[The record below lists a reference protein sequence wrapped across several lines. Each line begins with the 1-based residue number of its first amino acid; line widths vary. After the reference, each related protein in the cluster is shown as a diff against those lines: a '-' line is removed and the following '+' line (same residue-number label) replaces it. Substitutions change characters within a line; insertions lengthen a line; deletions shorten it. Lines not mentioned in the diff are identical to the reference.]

1 MWFNS
6 ETRATTRG
14 KGTAVELEAEKFLQK
29 KGLRKVTRPKST
41 AQVLKQSP
49 TRNNGA
55 SAGLPCI
62 TSRSITETASL
73 TAALM

>member
-29 KGLRKVTRPKST
+29 KVYIVERIECQTEWNPKVF
-41 AQVLKQSP
+41 
-49 TRNNGA
+49 NF
-55 SAGLPCI
+55 
-62 TSRSITETASL
+62 
-73 TAALM
+73 